1 MAKPKNQQDDPSDAQ
16 SVVDPKVQE
25 AELEAK
31 NATISARDAE
41 IKAKDDTIKAQAA
54 QLEAQKTQ
62 LAAGPVEE
70 PDEKAEQ
77 LYWSPAKEYRL
88 TGFPP
93 EKKNN
98 AGQIVVREGA
108 IQFREHCHTAR
119 TRAEVNYIEG
129 ADKFGV
135 DCFRAKDLDEC
146 RMRTLARNAER
157 TEVRSKPIETEV
169 KEDSD

>member
-1 MAKPKNQQDDPSDAQ
+1 MAKSNKPPDDA
-16 SVVDPKVQE
+16 VDPKV
-25 AELEAK
+25 LE
-31 NATISARDAE
+31 
-41 IKAKDDTIKAQAA
+41 A
-54 QLEAQKTQ
+54 QLEAKEATIAAQDEQLKAKEAQLEAKDAQ
-62 LAAGPVEE
+62 LAAQKPAEKPEPTPEE
-70 PDEKAEQ
+70 VADERTEQ

-119 TRAEVNYIEG
+119 TRGEVNYIEG

-135 DCFRAKDLDEC
+135 DCFGAKDLEEC

-157 TEVRSKPIETEV
+157 TEARSKPIETEV